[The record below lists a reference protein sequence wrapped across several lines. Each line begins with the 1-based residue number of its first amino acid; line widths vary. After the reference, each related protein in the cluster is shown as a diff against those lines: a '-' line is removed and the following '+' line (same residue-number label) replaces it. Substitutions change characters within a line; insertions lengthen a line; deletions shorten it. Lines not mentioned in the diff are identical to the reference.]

1 MLINFKFS
9 CLLLENWRIHK
20 YVCSCC
26 WGILN
31 IKMMIFMVFSHI
43 FHEELINTALNVSKY
58 GVISGPYFPLF
69 GLNTEIYEVNLC
81 IQSEY
86 RKIRIRN
93 NSVFGHLTAQGHKH
107 LTKNTTRNIYINNT
121 IPRSTFFPFGWFF
134 FYIFHFRWR
143 YWGCL
148 RNRKRFI
155 TCNKRWCCSG
165 TMLI

>member
-1 MLINFKFS
+1 
-9 CLLLENWRIHK
+9 
-20 YVCSCC
+20 
-26 WGILN
+26 
-31 IKMMIFMVFSHI
+31 MVFSHI

-93 NSVFGHLTAQGHKH
+93 NTVFGHLTAQGHKH

-121 IPRSTFFPFGWFF
+121 IPRSTFFPFG
-134 FYIFHFRWR
+134 
-143 YWGCL
+143 
-148 RNRKRFI
+148 
-155 TCNKRWCCSG
+155 
-165 TMLI
+165 